1 MPLFRSRQQADA
13 VDLER
18 RIEQADDALENG
30 DARTAL
36 RIADGVLKDAGKES
50 PEAVSAQVVR
60 AEAFRAMERFADAEK
75 AASRACEWDPEDGA
89 AWYERALAAYRLAR
103 FEDAAA
109 WFEEAAHLEPEEAH
123 AWHALGRVRIWLDE
137 KDAAKDA
144 FKRAAALDAEHFVV
158 PLRIAAFEFDRIA
171 GDVWKTIPSQFKER
185 MENTIVAVEELPDEE
200 DVEDGTDPD
209 LLGLY
214 SGSTALGDDFPERIL
229 LFQRNHEN
237 SCATLGELVEEI
249 RRTILHEV
257 GHHFGMDHDELPY

>member
-1 MPLFRSRQQADA
+1 MPLFRRQPADA

-18 RIEQADDALENG
+18 RIEQADDALEN
-30 DARTAL
+30 DDPRLAL
-36 RIADGVLKDAGKES
+36 RLADGVLKDAGKES

-60 AEAFRAMERFADAEK
+60 AEAFRAMERFADAAK
-75 AASRACEWDPEDGA
+75 AAARACEWDPEDGA
-89 AWYERALAAYRLAR
+89 AWYERGLAAYHQGR

-109 WFEEAAHLEPEEAH
+109 WLEESVHLEPEEAR
-123 AWHALGRVRIWLDE
+123 AWNALGRARTWLEE

-144 FKRAAALDAEHFVV
+144 FRRAAALDPEHFVV

-171 GDVWKTIPSQFKER
+171 AEVWKQIPLRFKER
-185 MENTIVAVEELPDEE
+185 MENTIVAVEPLPDEE

-214 SGSTALGDDFPERIL
+214 TGATALGDDFPERIL

-237 SCATLGELVEEI
+237 VCATLGDLAEEI